1 MSTIREYALPL
12 VLALLLH
19 GGVAVGLLRGWQP
32 DADEMPRLVQP
43 RIIEASLLVIEKPA
57 PRAPLPS
64 AEPIVVPKPA
74 AAPPKPKPPV
84 EQPKREREPKPKPP
98 PDPEVERRAQ
108 EEAAR
113 QRRLRELAEQSTSLA
128 FESEAADLEET
139 TADAQTMTYM
149 DAINRAIVEQWS
161 RPPSARNDMK
171 ARFRVELVPSGE
183 LLSVLL
189 TETSGNAAFDRSAE
203 VAIRKAG
210 PFEMPPD
217 HDLFEANFRRFTLL
231 FNPQDLLR

>member
-1 MSTIREYALPL
+1 MSVLREYAGPL

-19 GGVAVGLLRGWQP
+19 AGIAAVLVRGWQP
-32 DADEMPRLVQP
+32 DGDDMPRLMQP
-43 RIIEASLLVIEKPA
+43 RIIEASILVMEKPA
-57 PRAPLPS
+57 PRPPLPS
-64 AEPIVVPKPA
+64 ARPDPVPPPAEP
-74 AAPPKPKPPV
+74 APEPVETEPKPP
-84 EQPKREREPKPKPP
+84 PK

-108 EEAAR
+108 EEAER
-113 QRRLRELAEQSTSLA
+113 QRRLRELAEESTAQA
-128 FESEAADLEET
+128 FESEAADLEEA

-149 DAINRAIVEQWS
+149 DAINRAIVAQWS

-183 LLSVLL
+183 LLGVMLL
-189 TETSGNAAFDRSAE
+189 ETSGNAAFDRSAE
-203 VAIRKAG
+203 IAIRKAG

-217 HDLFEANFRRFTLL
+217 NDVFEAHFRRFTLL

>member
-1 MSTIREYALPL
+1 MNTIREYALPL

-19 GGVAVGLLRGWQP
+19 GGVAAGLLRGWQP
-32 DADEMPRLVQP
+32 DDDEMPRLVQP
-43 RIIEASLLVIEKPA
+43 RIIEASLLVIEQPA

-64 AEPIVVPKPA
+64 AEPIVIPKPA
-74 AAPPKPKPPV
+74 VTPPKPKPPA
-84 EQPKREREPKPKPP
+84 EQLKKEPEPKPKPP
-98 PDPEVERRAQ
+98 PDPQVERRAQ
-108 EEAAR
+108 AEAER

-183 LLSVLL
+183 VLFVLL
-189 TETSGNAAFDRSAE
+189 TESSGNAAFDRSAE
-203 VAIRKAG
+203 LAIRKAG

-217 HDLFEANFRRFTLL
+217 HGLFEANFRRFTLL

>member
-1 MSTIREYALPL
+1 MNTIREYALPL

-19 GGVAVGLLRGWQP
+19 GGVAAGLLRGWQP
-32 DADEMPRLVQP
+32 DDDQMPRLVQP

-64 AEPIVVPKPA
+64 AEPVVLPKPA
-74 AAPPKPKPPV
+74 VAPAKPKPPA
-84 EQPKREREPKPKPP
+84 EQPKREPEPKPNPP
-98 PDPEVERRAQ
+98 PDPEIERRAQ
-108 EEAAR
+108 EEAER

-128 FESEAADLEET
+128 FESEAADREET

-149 DAINRAIVEQWS
+149 DAIKRAIVEQWS

-171 ARFRVELVPSGE
+171 ARFLVELVPSGE
-183 LLSVLL
+183 VLSVIRI
-189 TETSGNAAFDRSAE
+189 ESSGNAAFDRSAE
-203 VAIRKAG
+203 VAIRKAD

-217 HDLFEANFRRFTLL
+217 HDLFEANFRRFTLQ